1 MRVYR
6 GRAFDRLVTFTD
18 AIVAV
23 AMTVLVLSI
32 VDIRGTS
39 EEMNVWQVINDNSS
53 SIITFAFTFIVVA
66 VMWNV
71 HNRMFNSINGYDNT
85 IFWLNV
91 LWLIS
96 IVFLPWPSALYGE
109 GFGIASTDAANGQGT
124 GGAGLLYWANLAV
137 ISLTASLITTYVLKH
152 PELLDKDSSI
162 DVIEMKRRG
171 QWRGYIFFVYFILI
185 GVLSL
190 FIPGIASW
198 LALGIIPMT
207 IILERVS
214 FHGKKE

>member
-109 GFGIASTDAANGQGT
+109 GFGVASTVATNGDVA

-152 PELLDKDSSI
+152 PHLLDTEAENA
-162 DVIEMKRRG
+162 IELKRRG
-171 QWRGYIFFVYFILI
+171 QWRGYIFFLYFILI

-190 FIPGIASW
+190 FLPGIASW
-198 LALGIIPMT
+198 LALGIIPLT
-207 IILERVS
+207 IVLERVS
-214 FHGKKE
+214 FRRS

>member
-32 VDIRGTS
+32 VDIRGTA
-39 EEMNVWQVINDNSS
+39 EELNVWQVINDNSS
-53 SIITFAFTFIVVA
+53 AIITFAFTFIVVA

-71 HNRMFNSINGYDNT
+71 HNRMFNSINGFDNT
-85 IFWLNV
+85 IFWLNL
-91 LWLIS
+91 LWLIA

-109 GFGIASTDAANGQGT
+109 GFGVASTDMTGSQGA
-124 GGAGLLYWANLAV
+124 GGAGLLYWGNLAV
-137 ISLTASLITTYVLKH
+137 ISLTASMITTYVLKH
-152 PELLDKDSSI
+152 PHLIDTDSD
-162 DVIEMKRRG
+162 DVFALKRRG
-171 QWRGYIFFVYFILI
+171 QWRGYIFGVYFIII

-190 FIPGIASW
+190 FIPAIASW
-198 LALGIIPMT
+198 LALGIIPLT
-207 IILERVS
+207 ILLERIS
-214 FHGKKE
+214 IPNTKS